1 MSPTGTTLDHV
12 HPVDPVRVKAA
23 RERLISEADARRLA
37 ELLALV
43 ADPIRSRILIALGT
57 VESLCVGD
65 LGLALGVSDDAVSY
79 GLKLLRT
86 AGLVAYRKEG
96 RAVMYR
102 LADGF
107 PHQLVEHC
115 LRELLAIGSP
125 SSARVP
131 SNGTRR
137 RTR

>member
-1 MSPTGTTLDHV
+1 MSPRDHD
-12 HPVDPVRVKAA
+12 HPVDPVRVAAA
-23 RERLISEADARRLA
+23 RASVMSEPEARRLA

-43 ADPIRSRILIALGT
+43 ADPIRSRILLALGA

-65 LGLALGVSDDAVSY
+65 LALALDATEDAVSY
-79 GLKLLRT
+79 ALKLMRT

-96 RAVMYR
+96 RVVFYR

-115 LRELLAIGSP
+115 LRQLLTISP
-125 SSARVP
+125 GAVGLR
-131 SNGTRR
+131 
-137 RTR
+137 